1 MIFIQHK
8 VKGVRLVETDAIQ
21 TASQTAN
28 ITVMEA
34 MFLLYHMVVNS
45 IFEIPTGSSVLYG
58 ELV

>member
-34 MFLLYHMVVNS
+34 MFLVYYGMVVNS
-45 IFEIPTGSSVLYG
+45 IFEIQGALFFMVN
-58 ELV
+58 

>member
-21 TASQTAN
+21 TALQTAN

-34 MFLLYHMVVNS
+34 MFLVYNGMVVNS
-45 IFEIPTGSSVLYG
+45 IFEIQGALYFM
-58 ELV
+58 VN